1 MRVVVIGGGYG
12 GLASAVR
19 LAKLGHQVSLLE
31 SADRVGGALRPL
43 PDHDGW
49 DVVGATLLPAPM
61 RDLFRKS
68 GRPIERELELEP
80 VPVIREHRFED
91 RSAVRLP
98 GESRAAQIEAFDELK
113 PGLGEAWAHHVEAYG
128 EVWELLRQHLFEART
143 AEPPREVLRL
153 LSDRETLARRVR
165 HDFKD
170 PRQRLVATLP
180 FEAAGHNPRDVP
192 WWAGVS
198 AYLEQ
203 RFGAWRVVGGPEA
216 LAEALAERL
225 ATRRVA
231 VHTSTDARDIVV
243 RDRRAVAVSTD
254 DGEIDA
260 DAVVVAVDP
269 RRLPALAG
277 LAARTLPAIPP
288 TIVLLQLDDPPALDL
303 PDGAD
308 LVLHGDPL
316 FVIRPQGDRWTVL
329 VRGALLEDIDMA
341 LLRRKL
347 DLRGK
352 IVDQVQLSPATLVG
366 HWGGSPLGVAWQGRG
381 SIRDRIGPHTPIPG
395 VYAAGAHAISGDGL
409 PFVGLS
415 AALVAQAIGPA

>member
-12 GLASAVR
+12 GLASAAR

-31 SADRVGGALRPL
+31 SSEQVGGALRTL
-43 PDHDGW
+43 PDRAGW
-49 DVVGATLLPAPM
+49 DIVGPTLLPAPM

-80 VPVIREHRFED
+80 VPFIREHRFED
-91 RSAVRLP
+91 RTTLRLP
-98 GESRAAQIEAFDELK
+98 GESRAAQIEAFDALQ
-113 PGLGEAWAHHVEAYG
+113 PGLGERWAKHVEAYA

-143 AEPPREVLRL
+143 AQPPREVLRL
-153 LSDRETLARRVR
+153 LGERETLARRVR

-170 PRQRLVATLP
+170 PRQRLVAALP
-180 FEAAGHNPRDVP
+180 FEMAGHQPRDVP

-203 RFGAWRVVGGPEA
+203 RFGAWRVVGGPDA
-216 LAEALAERL
+216 LAEALADRL
-225 ATRRVA
+225 ATRRVE
-231 VHTSTDARDIVV
+231 VHTSTAARDIVV
-243 RDRRAVAVSTD
+243 RDGRAVAVATD
-254 DGEIDA
+254 DGDIDA

-269 RRLPALAG
+269 RRLPALADV
-277 LAARTLPAIPP
+277 AARTLPSIPP
-288 TIVLLQLDDPPALDL
+288 TIVLLQLDDPPPLDT
-303 PDGAD
+303 DV
-308 LVLHGDPL
+308 VLHGDPL
-316 FVIRPQGDRWTVL
+316 FLIRPQGDRWTVL

-341 LLRRKL
+341 LLRRKV
-347 DLRGK
+347 DIRNK

-366 HWGGSPLGVAWQGRG
+366 RWGGSPLGVVWQGRG
-381 SIRDRIGPHTPIPG
+381 SVRDRIGPHTPIPG

-415 AALVAQAIGPA
+415 AALVAQAVGPA

>member
-12 GLASAVR
+12 GLASAAR
-19 LAKLGHQVSLLE
+19 LAKLGHQVTLVE
-31 SADRVGGALRPL
+31 SSEQVGGALRPL
-43 PDHDGW
+43 PGADGW

-80 VPVIREHRFED
+80 VPLIREHRFED
-91 RSAVRLP
+91 RSVLRLP

-113 PGLGEAWAHHVEAYG
+113 PGLGERWADHVEAYA
-128 EVWELLRQHLFEART
+128 EVWELLRQHVFEAHT
-143 AEPPREVLRL
+143 GEPPREVQRL
-153 LSDRETLARRVR
+153 LGHRDSLARRVR

-180 FEAAGHNPRDVP
+180 FEMAGHNPRDVP

-203 RFGAWRVVGGPEA
+203 RFGAWRVVGGPDA
-216 LAEALAERL
+216 LAAALAERL
-225 ATRRVA
+225 ATRRVD
-231 VHTSTDARDIVV
+231 VRTSTSARDVVV
-243 RDRRAVAVSTD
+243 RGGRAVAVTTD
-254 DGEIDA
+254 DGDIDA

-269 RRLPALAG
+269 RRLPALADV
-277 LAARTLPAIPP
+277 AARTLPAIPP
-288 TIVLLQLDDPPALDL
+288 TIVLLQLDGPPELDL
-303 PDGAD
+303 PAGAD

-316 FVIRPQGDRWTVL
+316 FVIRPRGDRWTVL

-341 LLRRKL
+341 LLRRKVDIRNRIL
-347 DLRGK
+347 
-352 IVDQVQLSPATLVG
+352 DQVHLSPASLVG
-366 HWGGSPLGVAWQGRG
+366 RWGGSPLGVVWQGRG
-381 SIRDRIGPHTPIPG
+381 SVRDRIGPHTPIPG

-415 AALVAQAIGPA
+415 AALVAQAVGPA